1 MPRCWPSFRSRSKKA
16 GASAKPGKLPDSGS
30 SASTISSDA
39 KNKTAEQGEKVKG
52 PEEEKEE
59 KKDDKKKDEEKNEE
73 KDAEKKDDEKKD
85 EEKKKDD
92 GKKDGDKKDE
102 DPKKDAENKDKKEDG
117 EKEGDGAGG
126 DEDKEKKVIVGSVSE
141 AKNIYKGPT
150 DSDGNWTW
158 VDKYPDGVEEAAENE
173 ETAKFAVVVRNQK
186 SNDSRKKLEAHS
198 IIVQSPQLRAA
209 LAEIM
214 ADYPGVSCELTRLE
228 FEAPF
233 KPFVH
238 RWDEFQKYYERPDLD
253 EKTKKDM
260 KVLVDIMN
268 YEIGSNVRT
277 FKEYVKNG
285 VVCFRDL
292 WMIFQ
297 PGGVVIS
304 TGPGELSAF
313 ETVET
318 EYKSTN
324 RGRFMIVRCDCV
336 DYSGKE
342 FGRYQEQLFIPE
354 FIGTKKITSLR
365 VYPLHFHKDREAVEA
380 RLIRRGE
387 MFEKLAGHHYKQY
400 SGRAIGWDRDEE
412 EVEVE
417 VSGRIIVD
425 IDSFNRFSPWKVR
438 YLNEWTSAD
447 LDRFS
452 KHKEK
457 VGITDDRFVLPPYY
471 QMLARSR
478 TRGYSLKF
486 KKWLDFFVD
495 QIADVEWNTTAF
507 DRLVLPP
514 EQKELIMSFAESQI
528 AGSQFDDIIQG
539 KGKGIIC
546 LLSGPPGVGKT
557 LTAEAVAETLRVPLH
572 SLTSGDLGSSPWEVE
587 RELGSILE
595 LVARWNAILLLD
607 ECDVFL
613 EARSSHEL
621 ERNKVVSIFLRTLE
635 YYEGIMFM
643 TTNRVEEIDAAF
655 QSRIHVSIEYPDLTA
670 ASRRTI
676 WTNFLRGSTIRSSL
690 TDRDI
695 AELAELKLN
704 GRQIKNVLKTAQ
716 LLAAHKKSET
726 LDRVYIDT
734 VLGIEK
740 KRPGAPQQM
749 MHYL

>member
-1 MPRCWPSFRSRSKKA
+1 MPRCWPSFRFRSKKEA
-16 GASAKPGKLPDSGS
+16 GVSTKPGKLPDSGS
-30 SASTISSDA
+30 SASTLGSDA
-39 KNKTAEQGEKVKG
+39 KSKTAEESEKVNG
-52 PEEEKEE
+52 LEEGQEE
-59 KKDDKKKDEEKNEE
+59 KKDDKKKND
-73 KDAEKKDDEKKD
+73 KKKVK
-85 EEKKKDD
+85 KKKD
-92 GKKDGDKKDE
+92 KKKEDEDSKEDGDT
-102 DPKKDAENKDKKEDG
+102 KDKKEDDK
-117 EKEGDGAGG
+117 KEDDDEDGDEDKDNKD

-141 AKNIYKGPT
+141 AKNIYRGAS
-150 DSDGNWTW
+150 DDDGNWTW

-173 ETAKFAVVVRNQK
+173 ETAKYAIVVRNQK

-198 IIVQSPQLRAA
+198 IIVQSPQIRAV

-214 ADYPGVSCELTRLE
+214 ADYPGVACELTRLE

-238 RWDEFQKYYERPDLD
+238 RWNEFQKYIEKPDLD

-260 KVLVDIMN
+260 KVLIDIMN
-268 YEIGSNVRT
+268 YEIGDNVKT
-277 FKEYVKNG
+277 FQDYVKNG
-285 VVCFRDL
+285 VVCFKDL

-297 PGGVVIS
+297 PGTVVIA
-304 TGPGELSAF
+304 TGQGQLSAF
-313 ETVET
+313 EMVET
-318 EYKSTN
+318 EYQTTN
-324 RGRFMIVRCDCV
+324 RGRFLVVRCDCV
-336 DYSGKE
+336 DYGGKE
-342 FGRYQEQLFIPE
+342 FGRYQEQILIPE
-354 FIGTKKITSLR
+354 FIGTKKITGLK
-365 VYPLHFHKDREAVEA
+365 VYPLHFHKDKESVEA
-380 RLIRRGE
+380 KLIKRGE
-387 MFEKLAGHHYKQY
+387 LFEKLAGHHYKQY
-400 SGRAIGWDRDEE
+400 SGKAIGWDRDENE
-412 EVEVE
+412 IELE

-425 IDSFNRFSPWKVR
+425 IDSFNRFSPWRVR
-438 YLNEWTSAD
+438 YVNEWSATD

-452 KHKEK
+452 KYKEK
-457 VGITDDRFVLPPYY
+457 MGITDDKFVLPPYY
-471 QMLARSR
+471 QMLARAR

-495 QIADVEWNTTAF
+495 QITEVEWNTTAF

-514 EQKELIMSFAESQI
+514 DQKELIMSFSESQI

-572 SLTSGDLGSSPWEVE
+572 MLSSGDLGSSPWEVE
-587 RELGSILE
+587 RELNSILE

-613 EARSSHEL
+613 EARSTHEL
-621 ERNKVVSIFLRTLE
+621 ERNKIVSIFLRTLE

-676 WTNFLRGSTIRSSL
+676 WTNFLRGSTIKSSL

-716 LLAAHKKSET
+716 LLAARKKSET
-726 LDRVYIDT
+726 LDRKYIET